1 MKCTGSISKGHTA
14 NLHNSRVIYKDADHT
29 PAHIDPDRVKEDV
42 FLVNLQ
48 LEEVYERAFGDAL
61 RDYNERQ
68 VTKRHPERQIVD
80 YLKKVKDDKQ
90 LKPMYE
96 FVIQVGNKDERPEK
110 DVACEIYRE
119 WLSDF
124 QERYGANFSIAQAI
138 IHNDEATPHL
148 HLEIVPTAHSKR
160 GLAVQNSLTK
170 AIKQA
175 GHGDYKDMLEAWDS
189 LLTAR
194 MEAHGLE
201 RVAGEKERQMGGV
214 DINTYKRTMAALS
227 ETRSEVEKAREEVAE
242 KSAERDAISVQ
253 IDQMEA
259 RLECV
264 QGDLAAVESIEAAG
278 LIELGKLA
286 AGAGDGERES
296 AAQAE
301 NRELRAR
308 LAAIESEGGELE
320 GRVRKL
326 ERERDELGGRVQGLR
341 DRLEGLRDRL
351 ASAWEG
357 LETIAERVKTHAF
370 AQVGRLKW
378 VFDEL
383 GLTAYEGDCPLVARD
398 YIGASEEPGRSWEP
412 PAPSLGHGR

>member
-1 MKCTGSISKGHTA
+1 MKCTGSISRGHTA

-110 DVACEIYRE
+110 DVACEIYRD

-160 GLAVQNSLTK
+160 
-170 AIKQA
+170 
-175 GHGDYKDMLEAWDS
+175 
-189 LLTAR
+189 
-194 MEAHGLE
+194 
-201 RVAGEKERQMGGV
+201 
-214 DINTYKRTMAALS
+214 
-227 ETRSEVEKAREEVAE
+227 
-242 KSAERDAISVQ
+242 
-253 IDQMEA
+253 
-259 RLECV
+259 
-264 QGDLAAVESIEAAG
+264 
-278 LIELGKLA
+278 
-286 AGAGDGERES
+286 
-296 AAQAE
+296 
-301 NRELRAR
+301 
-308 LAAIESEGGELE
+308 
-320 GRVRKL
+320 
-326 ERERDELGGRVQGLR
+326 
-341 DRLEGLRDRL
+341 
-351 ASAWEG
+351 
-357 LETIAERVKTHAF
+357 
-370 AQVGRLKW
+370 
-378 VFDEL
+378 
-383 GLTAYEGDCPLVARD
+383 
-398 YIGASEEPGRSWEP
+398 
-412 PAPSLGHGR
+412 